1 MASTRDPAS
10 LEGRVAIVTGGG
22 RGMGRTHCIELAR
35 RGAKVAVFDVDEEVA
50 TQTAAAVRAN
60 GGESTAAKVDVTQ
73 RAVVEDAVNRVGE
86 EWGGIDIVV
95 SNAGLVN
102 DETRLEATDDEE
114 WRRMFAVNVD
124 GALHMS
130 RAAIPWLRK
139 SAAGRIIII
148 SSQWG
153 QVGPGHSYSY
163 IAAKGALI
171 AFAKNLA
178 IEFAPARIL
187 VNAIAPGSV
196 VTRMIPDPERELALY
211 PNPINRLAEPEEIS
225 YLIAFLASDQAAFIT
240 GQTIPINGGAEIVGI

>member
-1 MASTRDPAS
+1 MASSRDPAS

-22 RGMGRTHCIELAR
+22 RGMGRTHSIELAR
-35 RGAKVAVFDVDEEVA
+35 RGAKVAVFDVDDEVA
-50 TQTAAAVRAN
+50 RETAAAVQAN
-60 GGESTAAKVDVTQ
+60 GGQATAARVDVTQ
-73 RAVVEDAVNRVGE
+73 RAVVEEAVNRVGE
-86 EWGGIDIVV
+86 RWGGIDIVV

-102 DETRLEATDDEE
+102 DESKLEATDDDE

-178 IEFAPARIL
+178 IEFAPERIL

>member
-1 MASTRDPAS
+1 MASLQDPAS

-22 RGMGRTHCIELAR
+22 RGMGRTHCIELAK
-35 RGAKVAVFDVDEEVA
+35 RGAKVAVFDLDDDVA
-50 TQTAAAVRAN
+50 HGTAAEVRAH
-60 GGESTAAKVDVTQ
+60 GGEVIAARVDVTQ
-73 RAVVEDAVNRVGE
+73 RAVVEEAVNRVGE

-102 DETRLEATDDEE
+102 DESKLEATDDDE

-153 QVGPGHSYSY
+153 QVGPG
-163 IAAKGALI
+163 ALV
-171 AFAKNLA
+171 LLHCG
-178 IEFAPARIL
+178 EGR
-187 VNAIAPGSV
+187 
-196 VTRMIPDPERELALY
+196 PDRVRE
-211 PNPINRLAEPEEIS
+211 EPRHRVR
-225 YLIAFLASDQAAFIT
+225 A
-240 GQTIPINGGAEIVGI
+240 

>member
-1 MASTRDPAS
+1 MASSRDPAS

-22 RGMGRTHCIELAR
+22 RGMGRTHCIELGR
-35 RGAKVAVFDVDEEVA
+35 RGAKVAVFDIDDEVA
-50 TQTAAAVRAN
+50 RETAAAVQAN

-73 RAVVEDAVNRVGE
+73 RAVVDEAVNRVGE
-86 EWGGIDIVV
+86 QWGGIDIVV

-102 DETRLEATDDEE
+102 DESKLEATDDEE

-178 IEFAPARIL
+178 IEFAPERIL

-211 PNPINRLAEPEEIS
+211 PNPIHRLAEPEEIS

>member
-1 MASTRDPAS
+1 MAGSRDPAS

-22 RGMGRTHCIELAR
+22 RGMGRTHCIELAK
-35 RGAKVAVFDVDEEVA
+35 RGAKVAVFDIDEEVA
-50 TQTAAAVRAN
+50 NETAAAIHAN
-60 GGESTAAKVDVTQ
+60 RGEAMAAVVDVTQ
-73 RAVVEDAVNRVGE
+73 RAVVEAAVNRIAE
-86 EWGGIDIVV
+86 QWGGIDILV

-102 DETRLEATDDEE
+102 DESTLEATDDAE
-114 WRRMFAVNVD
+114 WHRMFAVNVD

-178 IEFAPARIL
+178 IEFAPDRIL

-196 VTRMIPDPERELALY
+196 VTRMIPDPDRELALY